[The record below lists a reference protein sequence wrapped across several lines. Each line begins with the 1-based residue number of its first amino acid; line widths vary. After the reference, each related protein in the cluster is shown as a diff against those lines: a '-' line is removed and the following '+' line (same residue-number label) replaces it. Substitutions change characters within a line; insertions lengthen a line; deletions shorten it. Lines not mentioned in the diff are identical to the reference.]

1 MRHKLRQ
8 RDDSEIIE
16 EYSVMVYR
24 MAFSLVKNRQ
34 DAEDIHQEVFLKY
47 LRKRPAF
54 ESSEHERAWFLRVT
68 VNLCRNLWKTA
79 WKRKVTGDFYESL
92 ERHGESCGGRYR
104 EGCGEGYKEGQR
116 KGYVEQGE
124 GGCGEGLGESQG
136 EDPYGIIELVKSLP
150 GKYRAVIHLFYYE
163 ELSVDEISRV
173 LGRKPSTVRTQLT
186 RARNALKA
194 LLEKE
199 NRLRS

>member
-1 MRHKLRQ
+1 MGHKSRQ
-8 RDDSEIIE
+8 RDDLEIID

-24 MAFSLVKNRQ
+24 MAYSLVKNRQ

-79 WKRKVTGDFYESL
+79 WKRKVTGNFYESL
-92 ERHGESCGGRYR
+92 ERHGESYEER
-104 EGCGEGYKEGQR
+104 YKEGQR
-116 KGYVEQGE
+116 EGYGEHDEGGYGE
-124 GGCGEGLGESQG
+124 GQRGSGGEE
-136 EDPYGIIELVKSLP
+136 PYGIIELVKSLP
-150 GKYRAVIHLFYYE
+150 EKYRAVIHLFYYE

-194 LLEKE
+194 LLERE
-199 NRLRS
+199 NG